1 MTRTATLAISLA
13 LVTSLHAQQV
23 LFEET
28 FEGASPAFALN
39 TNDQGSSSDG
49 VNTWVI
55 NAAYTGGSG
64 TLDCLG
70 FPFSFTV
77 NNTAGQPGGMTAA
90 NGNYLH
96 TLSVAAA
103 NSGIQNCCFAAAD
116 GFCTPAGNLFA
127 RMTTDVSTAGSANA
141 TLSFW
146 WLCGGG
152 TSNYGEVYYS
162 TNGGSSWTLIS
173 APIAQY
179 RNQPT
184 WVQQTITLPEL
195 GGHATLRF
203 GFRFVN
209 GTTLSASDPGFGIDD
224 VRISVP
230 GAVTNSIVTGAVPD
244 PVLCQGASVGVP
256 YTANG
261 TWSAGN
267 VFTLQLSDATGS
279 FAAPVAI
286 GTLVSSSSGI
296 VPGTIPMG
304 TPPGAGYQFRVVSS
318 DPATVGSVGTTTHEV
333 VAPPSA
339 GGDAV
344 LNVCAGS
351 GSYVLINTLTGTP
364 ATCGAWTRPDG
375 QAFSGV
381 LNSATDPA
389 GVYTYTTNCPGTCP
403 QDAATVTVTYLPA
416 PNAGAD
422 VVTSTCSDAPPADL
436 SEFVSG
442 GSTDGAF
449 FLNGTPTTNL
459 QLTQPG
465 IYALDYVVAGSGGCP
480 SDTASITVTVNAAP
494 FAGESTS
501 FTACINDD
509 PVALFDLLVGAEEG
523 GSWSGPGGA
532 AFNGTLVPATGTS
545 GLYTY
550 TVPGIPPCEEAVAF
564 VAVVIDPCAGMN
576 EQWAEVGARWMGQWG
591 DEQVFSGVPQDAQ
604 LAVFGPNGQQVGVEV
619 SDRQDGVVRI
629 RLRHAVAGLH
639 LLQVVDDRS
648 IQVVRIVHV
657 AR

>member
-296 VPGTIPMG
+296 VPGTIPIG

-449 FLNGTPTTNL
+449 FLNGTPATNL

>member
-1 MTRTATLAISLA
+1 MTRIATLAISLG
-13 LVTSLHAQQV
+13 LVTTLHAQQV

-28 FEGASPAFALN
+28 FEGASPAFTLN

-49 VNTWVI
+49 ANTWVI

-77 NNTAGQPGGMTAA
+77 NNTAGQPGGVTAP

-96 TLSVAAA
+96 ILSVAAA

-116 GFCTPAGNLFA
+116 GFCTPAGNHFA
-127 RMTTDVSTAGSANA
+127 RMSTDVSTLGSANA

-162 TNGGSSWTLIS
+162 TNGGSSWTLLS
-173 APIAQY
+173 TPIAQY

-184 WVQQTITLPEL
+184 WVQQTITLPAL
-195 GGHATLRF
+195 GGHAALRF

-209 GTTLSASDPGFGIDD
+209 GTTLTASDPGFGIDD

-286 GTLVSSSSGI
+286 GTLVSNSSGI
-296 VPGTIPMG
+296 VPGIIPMG
-304 TPPGAGYQFRVVSS
+304 TPPGTGYQFRVVAS
-318 DPATVGSVGTTTHEV
+318 DPAAVGSAGTTTHQV

-339 GGDAV
+339 GEDAA
-344 LNVCAGS
+344 LNVCANS
-351 GSYVLINTLTGTP
+351 GSYALLDVLAGDP

-375 QAFSGV
+375 QPFSGV

-389 GVYTYTTNCPGTCP
+389 GVYTYTTNCPGGCP
-403 QDAATVTVTYLPA
+403 QDAATVSVTYQPA

-436 SEFVSG
+436 TEFVNG

-449 FLNGTPTTNL
+449 FLNGTPATTL

-465 IYALDYVVAGSGGCP
+465 TYALAYVVPGAGGCP

-494 FAGESTS
+494 DAGESTS

-564 VAVVIDPCAGMN
+564 VAVVIDPCAGVD
-576 EQWAEVGARWMGQWG
+576 ERHAATTARWMGQWG
-591 DEQVFSGVPQDAQ
+591 DEQVFTGVPPDAQ
-604 LAVFGPNGQQVGVEV
+604 LALFGPNGQQVGFEV
-619 SDRQDGVVRI
+619 SDRQEGVVRI
-629 RLRHAVAGLH
+629 RSRHATAGLH

-648 IQVVRIVHV
+648 IQVVRLVHV
-657 AR
+657 AQ

>member
-55 NAAYTGGSG
+55 NAAYNGGSG

-77 NNTAGQPGGMTAA
+77 NNTAGQPGGVTAA

-162 TNGGSSWTLIS
+162 TNGGSLWTQIS
-173 APIAQY
+173 TPIAQY

-195 GGHATLRF
+195 GGHATMRF

-267 VFTLQLSDATGS
+267 VFTLQMSDATGS

-449 FLNGTPTTNL
+449 FLNGTPATNL

-576 EQWAEVGARWMGQWG
+576 EQWAEVGARWTGQWG

-604 LAVFGPNGQQVGVEV
+604 LVVFGPNGQQVGVEV

>member
-77 NNTAGQPGGMTAA
+77 NNTAGQPGGVTAA

-141 TLSFW
+141 SLSFW

-403 QDAATVTVTYLPA
+403 QDAATVIVTYLPA

-449 FLNGTPTTNL
+449 FLNGTPATNL